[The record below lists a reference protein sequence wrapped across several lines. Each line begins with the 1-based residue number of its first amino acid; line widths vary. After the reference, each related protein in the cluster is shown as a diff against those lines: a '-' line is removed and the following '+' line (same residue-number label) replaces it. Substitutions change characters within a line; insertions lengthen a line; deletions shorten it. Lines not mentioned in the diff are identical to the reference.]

1 VLAVDE
7 PGLEVLVT
15 VHIDMLKLGDDVAA
29 AV

>member
-15 VHIDMLKLGDDVAA
+15 VRIDMLKLSDDVAA